1 MLVTSAIQEILQAER
16 ALLTDLH
23 AFLESS
29 GAPPEVTQH
38 ARASLLQLDEVF
50 LLVVVGEFNAG
61 KSSFLNALLNT
72 TSLPEGVTPTTDRI
86 YVLLNGEDGELEPT
100 PDPFV
105 VKKRL
110 PLEDLNS
117 IALVD
122 TPGTN
127 AVIRRHQTITEGF
140 LPRAD
145 LVLFITSADHPFTE
159 SERQFLELTR
169 RWGRNVML
177 IINKAD
183 LLETAQDREQVLNF
197 VREHA
202 THTLGVTP
210 QIFMLSA
217 RNQKRTGEDDGFMR
231 FKRTL
236 VERLSEKERVRLK
249 LMTPLGVARE
259 LVRLHTDHL
268 ERSRVVLQNDLQTF
282 EHLEMQARVHGHEV
296 KDELAHQLALLEEPL
311 NAFQERAENFINR
324 YYRISR
330 TLDLMKP
337 DRLEENFRK
346 EAIANLERDLEKV
359 LSHSVDRLMESNLR
373 FWEDVQHQ
381 LTSRSRE
388 NIPRSRFQMDRSAV
402 LEALRNKTEEH
413 TKELLE
419 PSATQE
425 FSGNAQSSVMQAGL
439 ISVGGIG
446 LGAAVIALIGGAA
459 ADVTGIL
466 ASLTGV
472 FLGAYWIPIRR
483 KAALNQVKNQVQDA
497 KILLRETLSREVNLE
512 QERLDG
518 RLRDAL
524 SPYTRFVKAEQDR
537 MNTENR
543 KLTEFIARI
552 EDLEGRV
559 QS

>member
-1 MLVTSAIQEILQAER
+1 MLVTPSIQEILQAER

-29 GAPPEVTQH
+29 GAPADVTQH
-38 ARASLLQLDEVF
+38 ARTALLQLDEVF

-86 YVLLNGEDGELEPT
+86 YVLLNGEDTELEPT
-100 PDPFV
+100 ADPFV
-105 VKKRL
+105 VRKRL

-169 RWGRNVML
+169 KWGRNVML

-183 LLETAQDREQVLNF
+183 LLETQADREQVLSF

-202 THTLGVTP
+202 TQTLGVTP

-217 RNQKRTGEDDGFMR
+217 RNQKRGEDEGFMR

-236 VERLSEKERVRLK
+236 VDRLSEKERVRLK
-249 LMTPLGVARE
+249 LMTPLGVAHE
-259 LVRLHTDHL
+259 LVRQHTSHL
-268 ERSRVVLQNDLQTF
+268 EHSRTILQNDVQSF

-296 KDELAHQLALLEEPL
+296 KDELAHQLSLLEGPL
-311 NAFQERAENFINR
+311 NAFQERAESFINR

-330 TLDLMKP
+330 TLELLKP
-337 DRLEENFRK
+337 ERLEQAFRT
-346 EAIANLERDLEKV
+346 EAVADLERDLEKV
-359 LSHSVDRLMESNLR
+359 LSHSVDRLMEKNLR

-388 NIPRSRFQMDRSAV
+388 NVPRSRFQMDRSAV
-402 LEALRNKTEEH
+402 LDALRSKTEEH
-413 TKELLE
+413 TRELIE
-419 PSATQE
+419 PSAAQD
-425 FSGNAQSSVMQAGL
+425 FSGKAQSSVMQAGL

-466 ASLTGV
+466 ASLAGV
-472 FLGAYWIPIRR
+472 FLGAYWIPIRKR
-483 KAALNQVKNQVQDA
+483 AALTQVKNQVGDA
-497 KILLRETLSREVNLE
+497 KILLRETLTREVNLE

-524 SPYTRFVKAEQDR
+524 SPYTRFVKAEQER
-537 MNTENR
+537 MNRENR
-543 KLTEFIARI
+543 RLTEFIARI
-552 EDLEGRV
+552 EELEGRV
-559 QS
+559 QA